1 MSNQNVETNR
11 SQLENS
17 KVNVLPQK
25 RQTKNADTEPKTG
38 EQTKVQKVPKKAS
51 KPEDVRLPSEP
62 VMPQVKE

>member
-51 KPEDVRLPSEP
+51 
-62 VMPQVKE
+62 